1 MQAMLYGYSPETQ
14 WAAIQFYESVSGGII
29 CEDYERVPPV
39 ERRRF
44 QNGLVYLGHMHPRA
58 LTKAE
63 KASALQYRGGSCWIK
78 VTFDSI
84 EAGERAIYNSPH
96 PIQGHLVYAQA
107 YRGQAPDID
116 KPMPLT
122 EEVQTQGLLVGVK
135 PDRKPSQTL
144 GASFS
149 LSSFQG
155 RDLNQRG
162 TATLP
167 RSFTSNGNNEEQ
179 PRQQLSEEAS
189 HSSSTA
195 SSATALSPEQA
206 TLHQRTAPSLFTMVR
221 SPATQ
226 ETAIIQPSRRPTTFT
241 HFPDTPRTLLKPAT
255 EAFLPQSSWTERLS
269 RQLSHSGW
277 IPGDI
282 IGSAVPRLENGD
294 FDWTTASFYWKVCY
308 WLDTTFGMDLCG
320 IKES

>member
-1 MQAMLYGYSPETQ
+1 MQVMLYGYSPETQ

-44 QNGLVYLGHMHPRA
+44 QNGLGYSGHMRPRA

-63 KASALQYRGGSCWIK
+63 KASAMQYRGGSCWIK

-96 PIQGHLVYAQA
+96 PIQGHLVHAQA

-116 KPMPLT
+116 EPMPLT
-122 EEVQTQGLLVGVK
+122 EEVQTQVLLGGGK
-135 PDRKPSQTL
+135 SDRRPPQTL

-149 LSSFQG
+149 LPSLQG
-155 RDLNQRG
+155 RDVTQRG
-162 TATLP
+162 TTTLP
-167 RSFTSNGNNEEQ
+167 RSFTVTGNTEEQ
-179 PRQQLSEEAS
+179 PMQQLSEDAS
-189 HSSSTA
+189 LSSSTA
-195 SSATALSPEQA
+195 SSATALGPEQA
-206 TLHQRTAPSLFTMVR
+206 MLHHRTSTSLFTEIR
-221 SPATQ
+221 SPDAR
-226 ETAIIQPSRRPTTFT
+226 ETAIVQPSRRPKTFT
-241 HFPDTPRTLLKPAT
+241 HFPDTPRTLLKPAA

-282 IGSAVPRLENGD
+282 IGNAVPRLENGA
-294 FDWTTASFYWKVCY
+294 FDWTNASFYWKVCY